1 MRKATPRYVSLL
13 VKTSFKRGS
22 YIKAAI
28 RTVDNLKL
36 ILLDCDVI
44 KWHYIFFFFFFS
56 LFASVDVES
65 IAIFFDYAKE
75 IVLASFVNC
84 HERKLT
90 QFVEIQ

>member
-44 KWHYIFFFFFFS
+44 KWHYIVFFFR

>member
-44 KWHYIFFFFFFS
+44 KWHYIGFFFS

>member
-22 YIKAAI
+22 YIKAGI
-28 RTVDNLKL
+28 GTVDNLKL

-44 KWHYIFFFFFFS
+44 KWHYIVFFFFS